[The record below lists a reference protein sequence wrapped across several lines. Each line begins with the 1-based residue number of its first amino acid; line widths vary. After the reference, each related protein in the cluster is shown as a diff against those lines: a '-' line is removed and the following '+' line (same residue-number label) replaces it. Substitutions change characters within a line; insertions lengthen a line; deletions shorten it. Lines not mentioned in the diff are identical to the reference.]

1 MNSVLHVWP
10 FIWKFSCVK
19 YCKREWPLFSLL
31 LFCSDA
37 AVFTTRGNHTIGHK
51 YKKFLFREYEDANF
65 QKEKPHPD
73 YLGFLGP
80 ILKGEVGDT
89 IVVHFK
95 NKAGGNFSVHP
106 HGVFYSKDSEGAL
119 YVDETK
125 GASKKDDHVPLN
137 GEHTYTWRITKDHA
151 PTGDDDDCLTWI
163 YHSHV
168 LPHKDINTGLIGE
181 IKLENVSVF
190 SMSTCCKKLIDSN
203 MIL

>member
-1 MNSVLHVWP
+1 M
-10 FIWKFSCVK
+10 
-19 YCKREWPLFSLL
+19 
-31 LFCSDA
+31 
-37 AVFTTRGNHTIGHK
+37 
-51 YKKFLFREYEDANF
+51 
-65 QKEKPHPD
+65 
-73 YLGFLGP
+73 
-80 ILKGEVGDT
+80 
-89 IVVHFK
+89 VHFK

>member
-1 MNSVLHVWP
+1 MNSVLHVRP
-10 FIWKFSCVK
+10 FILKFSCVK

-31 LFCSDA
+31 LLCSDA

-65 QKEKPHPD
+65 QKVKPHPP

-95 NKAGGNFSVHP
+95 NKAKGNFSVHP

-190 SMSTCCKKLIDSN
+190 SMSRERVIKR
-203 MIL
+203 